1 MDILGCQYPIV
12 KTPRG
17 LLPTVYGT
25 EAVKA
30 DLMQLLLTN
39 PGERVMLP
47 DYGTP
52 LRALLFEQSN
62 PLFAQRVRNVII
74 AAINLWE
81 PRVVVLAI
89 DIVDP
94 QGNTGDAA
102 ILTNTDS
109 NSFYVNI
116 KFALP
121 EKLQAVD
128 QLVLEIPLGE

>member
-17 LLPTVYGT
+17 LLPTVYQT

-47 DYGTP
+47 EFGTP
-52 LRALLFEQSN
+52 LRPLLFEQSN
-62 PLFAQRVRNVII
+62 PLFAQRVRNAII
-74 AAINLWE
+74 SAINLWE
-81 PRVVVLAI
+81 PRIVVLAI

-94 QGNTGDAA
+94 QGNTGDTA
-102 ILTNTDS
+102 ILTNADS

-128 QLVLEIPLGE
+128 DLKLEIPLGE